1 MGVHKHRPGQWRLR
15 VMLRPGLRLSW
26 AFDRADDARD
36 YEATLRAVRKAK
48 RNDLIDFL
56 AASPE
61 RLPVLHSA
69 LRTSGV
75 ASVRVQDLAPPPE
88 VLTLGALADEFS
100 DYMRQ
105 PGSRSRFKRAFAKTT
120 AAAYRAHIGRFIA
133 WLGEGR
139 ATPAA
144 SITEGTLAAYHR
156 HRVNAD
162 GLSPVGADRAV
173 TPVQAL
179 YSWACDSQRRDV
191 GPVPDLRPIRF
202 SKSGKS
208 VAEAKALTPEEL
220 TAVRREL
227 DPSLWLI
234 FETTLA
240 LGLRITECL
249 FLRVSDIDV
258 VAKVALIRP
267 HPDRPLKTRASN
279 REVPI
284 PAFALPTLRRAVK
297 QASGEHLWPEH
308 WRAMG
313 PSDSA
318 DAWRAGYHRLAK
330 KWAQAC
336 KAAEVSATI
345 HSLRHTYGSRLADA
359 GVAPRDIAL
368 LMGHESVS
376 TTERYWGRKD
386 LRERKAQAV
395 KQVSD
400 LLRVAPAVPPTRGKP
415 SKAKT
420 AKQVSSGAKRS
431 KSATRRSA

>member
-61 RLPVLHSA
+61 RLPVLHEA
-69 LRTSGV
+69 LRLSGV
-75 ASVRVQDLAPPPE
+75 ASVRVQDLAPRPE
-88 VLTLGALADEFS
+88 VLTIGALADEFFA
-100 DYMRQ
+100 YMEQ
-105 PGSRSRFKRAFAKTT
+105 PGARSRFKRPFAKTT

-133 WLGEGR
+133 WLERGR
-139 ATPAA
+139 ATAA
-144 SITEGTLAAYHR
+144 ESISESTLAAYHR

-162 GLSPVGADRAV
+162 GLSPVGADRAT

-179 YSWACDSQRRDV
+179 FSWASDSQRRD
-191 GPVPDLRPIRF
+191 GGSVPGIRPLRF

-208 VAEAKALTPEEL
+208 TAEAKALTSTEL
-220 TAVRREL
+220 SALRQHL
-227 DPSLWLI
+227 DPDLWLI

-249 FLRVSDIDV
+249 FLRVSDIDLA
-258 VAKVALIRP
+258 AKTAHIQP
-267 HPDRPLKTRASN
+267 HPDRPLKTRSSH

-284 PAFALPTLRRAVK
+284 PAFALPTLRRAIAK
-297 QASGEHLWPEH
+297 ASGEHLWPEH
-308 WRAMG
+308 WRAKG
-313 PSDSA
+313 PSESA

-336 KAAEVSATI
+336 KEAGITATI

-386 LRERKAQAV
+386 VRERKALAV

-400 LLRVAPAVPPTRGKP
+400 LLRVAPKVPPTGRNDPTTKGSRRP
-415 SKAKT
+415 E
-420 AKQVSSGAKRS
+420 
-431 KSATRRSA
+431 RSARAPSRATSKTP

>member
-1 MGVHKHRPGQWRLR
+1 
-15 VMLRPGLRLSW
+15 MLRPGLRLSW

-56 AASPE
+56 ATSPE
-61 RLPVLHSA
+61 RLPVLHAA
-69 LRTSGV
+69 LRTAGV
-75 ASVRVQDLAPPPE
+75 ASVRVEDLAPPPE
-88 VLTLGALADEFS
+88 VLTIGALADEFS
-100 DYMRQ
+100 EYMRQ

-120 AAAYRAHIGRFIA
+120 AAAYRAHIERFIA
-133 WLGEGR
+133 WLEDGR

-162 GLSPVGADRAV
+162 GLSPVGADRAT
-173 TPVQAL
+173 TPIQAL
-179 YSWACDSQRRDV
+179 FSWACDSQRRDA
-191 GPVPDLRPIRF
+191 GPVPNLRPLRF

-208 VAEAKALTPEEL
+208 AAEAKALTPAEL
-220 TAVRREL
+220 AAIRSEL
-227 DPSLWLI
+227 EPEHWPV

-249 FLRVSDIDV
+249 FLRVSDIDLG
-258 VAKVALIRP
+258 AKVVHIRP
-267 HPDRPLKTRASN
+267 HPDRPLKTRSSQ

-284 PAFALPTLRRAVK
+284 PGFALPMLRRAVAH
-297 QASGEHLWPEH
+297 ASGEHLWPEH
-308 WRAMG
+308 WRAKG

-336 KAAEVSATI
+336 KAAGVEATI

-359 GVAPRDIAL
+359 GVAPRDIAH

-386 LRERKAQAV
+386 LRERKALAV

-400 LLRVAPAVPPTRGKP
+400 LLRPAPVVPPTRGNRGRTKSTKDQSLATP
-415 SKAKT
+415 
-420 AKQVSSGAKRS
+420 QRKRS
-431 KSATRRSA
+431 NRKSA

>member
-1 MGVHKHRPGQWRLR
+1 
-15 VMLRPGLRLSW
+15 MLRPGLRLSW
-26 AFDRADDARD
+26 AFDRSDDARD

-61 RLPVLHSA
+61 RLPVLHAA

-75 ASVRVQDLAPPPE
+75 ASVRVEDLAPPPE
-88 VLTLGALADEFS
+88 VLTIGALSKEFFV
-100 DYMRQ
+100 YMAQ

-120 AAAYRAHIGRFIA
+120 AAAYRAHIERFIT
-133 WLGEGR
+133 WLDDGN
-139 ATPAA
+139 ATAAA

-156 HRVNAD
+156 HRVNTD
-162 GLSPVGADRAV
+162 GLSPVGADRAT

-179 YSWACDSQRRDV
+179 FSWACDSQRRDA
-191 GPVPDLRPIRF
+191 GAVPGLRPLRF

-208 VAEAKALTPEEL
+208 VAEAKALTPNEL
-220 TAVRREL
+220 NAVRQQL
-227 DPSLWLI
+227 DPDHWMI

-249 FLRVSDIDV
+249 FLRVSDIDLA
-258 VAKVALIRP
+258 AKVAHIQP

-284 PAFALPTLRRAVK
+284 PSFAMPTMRRAIA

-308 WRAMG
+308 WRAKG

-336 KAAEVSATI
+336 KDAGVSATI

-386 LRERKAQAV
+386 LRERKALAV

-400 LLRVAPAVPPTRGKP
+400 LLRVAPTVPPKGKNM
-415 SKAKT
+415 SKGEAAKGKLSPVT
-420 AKQVSSGAKRS
+420 QRKTTKRS
-431 KSATRRSA
+431 VR